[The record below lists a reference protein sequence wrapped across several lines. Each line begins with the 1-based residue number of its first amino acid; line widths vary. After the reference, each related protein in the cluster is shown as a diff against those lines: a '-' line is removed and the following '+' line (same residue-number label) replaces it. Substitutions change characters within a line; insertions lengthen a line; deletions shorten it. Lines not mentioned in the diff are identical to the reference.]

1 MIDTQKIS
9 QLVPLDGLSGERLQ
23 KLLTEAKLDEV
34 KSGKEIF
41 KEGDQDAFTF
51 FLLDGEIE
59 LSSKK
64 SGARRSVR
72 GGTDEAKYA
81 LSNLKPRQYSGK
93 TLSSAQILR
102 IDTALLDSLLAWDQ
116 TFGSGIE
123 VEEIGGDGMDTAW
136 MQRLFESRALLKLP
150 PANLERV
157 FARFEEI
164 PMKPGQLVIRQ
175 GEKGDFY
182 YVIKQGRCR
191 VVQKPGVEQK
201 MVALADLVEGDSFG
215 EEALLSDAPRN
226 ATIAALTDGVLMRLA
241 KDDFM
246 ALLKEP
252 LVERIDERETASR
265 VQAGAALIDVR
276 LDTEFKRANLR
287 NSTNIPLAQLR
298 KQADALD
305 KNRKY
310 IVYCDSGRR
319 SSAAAFL
326 LSERGF
332 EVAVLKDGLNALAR
346 ANPTAA

>member
-1 MIDTQKIS
+1 
-9 QLVPLDGLSGERLQ
+9 
-23 KLLTEAKLDEV
+23 
-34 KSGKEIF
+34 
-41 KEGDQDAFTF
+41 
-51 FLLDGEIE
+51 
-59 LSSKK
+59 
-64 SGARRSVR
+64 
-72 GGTDEAKYA
+72 
-81 LSNLKPRQYSGK
+81 
-93 TLSSAQILR
+93 
-102 IDTALLDSLLAWDQ
+102 
-116 TFGSGIE
+116 
-123 VEEIGGDGMDTAW
+123 MDTAW

-164 PMKPGQLVIRQ
+164 PVKPGQIIIRQ
-175 GEKGDFY
+175 GDKGDYY
-182 YVIKQGRCR
+182 YVIRQGRCR
-191 VVQKPGVEQK
+191 VVQKPGAEQK
-201 MVALADLVEGDSFG
+201 MVALADLDEGDSFG

-241 KDDFM
+241 KDDFL

-252 LVERIDERETASR
+252 LVERIDDRETAMR

-287 NSTNIPLAQLR
+287 NSINIPLAQLR
-298 KQADALD
+298 KQADTLD

-346 ANPTAA
+346 ANPAAA